1 MSYSITNGGS
11 TSHTITLGP
20 GGGGG
25 GAFTNTPQIRQVTT
39 SIALDHDGINLK
51 IVKASGGW
59 VIQVYQLNDSIS
71 GEYKKPELHIIPDDL
86 DFDKELGKIIM
97 MSCLKG

>member
-11 TSHTITLGP
+11 TPHTITLGP

-59 VIQVYQLNDSIS
+59 VIQVYQINDSIS